1 MPASRIAASIGIS
14 EKVRILCDSVHH
26 FYAIIDNMLGDAEVF
41 AHLFMQEYEGGRDRN
56 IAAIT
61 R

>member
-26 FYAIIDNMLGDAEVF
+26 FYAIIDNMTDDAKVF
-41 AHLFMQEYEGGRDRN
+41 AHLFMQE
-56 IAAIT
+56 
-61 R
+61 